1 MSFYD
6 NPTQYNNPNPSAYQP
21 PQKPPSRIARIRQ
34 QFMSLRKS
42 IRIGI
47 GCLVALMLVFS
58 CGICSAAFSAG
69 NSNQAT
75 VTTPTSTHTSAT
87 AATNHHVT
95 TAPTRIPPKPTM
107 TPTPT
112 PVPTQAPTEPPVQP
126 TVAPTQAPPAQPSC
140 YPLTSSGN
148 CYEAGEYCPKAD
160 HGSSGIAGNG
170 ESITCEDNDGW
181 RWEPSN

>member
-1 MSFYD
+1 MSFYHD
-6 NPTQYNNPNPSAYQP
+6 QTIPSYNYPPIQP
-21 PQKPPSRIARIRQ
+21 PPKPSSPISR
-34 QFMSLRKS
+34 FMSLRKS
-42 IRIGI
+42 LRIGI

-58 CGICSAAFSAG
+58 CGICAAALSA
-69 NSNQAT
+69 NSNTQAT

-95 TAPTRIPPKPTM
+95 IAPTRIPPKPTLTP

-126 TVAPTQAPPAQPSC
+126 TVAPTQAQPVQASC
-140 YPLTSSGN
+140 YPLASTGN

-160 HGSSGIAGNG
+160 HGVSGVAGDG
-170 ESITCEDNDGW
+170 EAITCEDNNGW